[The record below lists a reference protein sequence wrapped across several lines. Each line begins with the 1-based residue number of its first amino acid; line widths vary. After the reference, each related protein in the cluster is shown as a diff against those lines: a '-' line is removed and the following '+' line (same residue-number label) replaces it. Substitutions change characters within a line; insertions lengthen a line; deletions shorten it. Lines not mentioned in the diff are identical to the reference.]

1 MNAIWQTGI
10 ARLHLFTTKETTLKL
25 VESIPFRLAA
35 TSALALAMVACG
47 GGGGGNDF
55 ATAGGTGAAP
65 VDPVVQNPTAPVVPP
80 TDAPETP
87 VVPTDPP
94 EEVADTSFDVYYNVC
109 RGTNPKC
116 FNDWGAFATTPDRVL
131 IYSRTAGPRHANL
144 GTPMA
149 SGLNPAMNTDNVMQ
163 AGLVRM
169 LKDAGI
175 TADWTEDVTVL
186 TSRINN
192 YKTII
197 FASSNRDTLW
207 NGALPTTGTTATSQ
221 DAARTALRNYMRRGG
236 GFVGL
241 HNAFGAEYNWPYY
254 EGLLGNAN
262 FYNHGPNR
270 SGDVEII
277 GQDPST
283 EGVPARFTFQDEWY
297 NLAPFPTNV
306 KFLAKVDTNTLQ
318 PLTGAPHPGHAGF
331 HPVAWCQYYDGGRA
345 WLSTLGHNTHSFI
358 ANSTG
363 PGADAFQKLVV
374 QGVKST
380 MGLTPFCTE

>member
-1 MNAIWQTGI
+1 MKSAPSLTLGLASSAI
-10 ARLHLFTTKETTLKL
+10 
-25 VESIPFRLAA
+25 
-35 TSALALAMVACG
+35 LALTLTGCGGGDG
-47 GGGGGNDF
+47 GGGGF
-55 ATAGGTGAAP
+55 VPVPVAAAP
-65 VDPVVQNPTAPVVPP
+65 APSSTPTEPAP
-80 TDAPETP
+80 AGQTP
-87 VVPTDPP
+87 SNPTDP
-94 EEVADTSFDVYYNVC
+94 VAEAPDDSFDTYYNVC
-109 RGTNPKC
+109 RGTDPKC
-116 FNDWGAFATTPDRVL
+116 YNDWGAFASTPDRVL

-144 GTPMA
+144 GTPMGT
-149 SGLNPAMNTDNVMQ
+149 GLNPTMNPDNVMQ

-175 TADWTEDVTVL
+175 TADWTEDVSVL
-186 TSRINN
+186 GSRINN
-192 YKTII
+192 YKAVI

-207 NGALPTTGTTATSQ
+207 NGAVTTSQ

-277 GQDPST
+277 ADDPST
-283 EGVPARFTFQDEWY
+283 ADLPKRFTFQDEWY
-297 NLAPFPTNV
+297 NLAPFPTKV
-306 KFLAKVDTNTLQ
+306 KFIAKVDTSTLK
-318 PLTGAPHPGHAGF
+318 PLTSAPHPGHADF

-345 WLSTLGHNTHSFI
+345 WLTTLGHNDHSFT

-363 PGADAFQKLVV
+363 PGADVFQKLVV
-374 QGVKST
+374 QGVKSA
-380 MGLTPFCTE
+380 MGLTPFCTTP